1 MELYENRDSATTKCR
16 GHVRTGNLSSSLIRN
31 VLVVPSLVTLDQ
43 PTPPSSNPISL
54 SPFSSVSLS
63 VSLCLSLSLSLSLS
77 PPLSLSFVL
86 LLSRSRSRSCFV
98 SFPLFL
104 FSLSF
109 FYRISLNDAKTHR
122 SLCHCRKRLID
133 KRRAR
138 LLLHPPWPV
147 YAFSEGI
154 RIRKR
159 ARIFFSASVHC
170 ALGTF
175 IICRGASR

>member
-77 PPLSLSFVL
+77 PPLSLVCSVALALSFSL
-86 LLSRSRSRSCFV
+86 LLCLFPSVFV
-98 SFPLFL
+98 FSFLFL
-104 FSLSF
+104 SDL
-109 FYRISLNDAKTHR
+109 
-122 SLCHCRKRLID
+122 
-133 KRRAR
+133 
-138 LLLHPPWPV
+138 P
-147 YAFSEGI
+147 
-154 RIRKR
+154 
-159 ARIFFSASVHC
+159 
-170 ALGTF
+170 
-175 IICRGASR
+175 